1 MESITNSK
9 IFTKDTIVKLL
20 TSIRETKKVIE
31 EIKFTKERILVK
43 KDILLKTLEKTKNAE
58 QNVEQEYSDYKEFI
72 SYVID
77 ISYYIKKHKYS
88 STDINISEIH
98 NSFGI
103 YENKFNDPKICV
115 STIKTQPNIA
125 FITNIQKA
133 NSYKNRLDYLIKINT
148 TELNIYNNK
157 LHTKKLEHLYAQL
170 TKINTEIESE
180 KTERYEIYKQIIN
193 EIIDGNI
200 IRSVPFYNIKNKT
213 IQTNI
218 LSDIECTKLQI
229 RLNCSKQIELKKR
242 IVEYTNV
249 IENDIYNV
257 YETLFNTILKE
268 VSEYFST
275 EKYNIL
281 ITSLDKKNNTLTS
294 KLINIDK
301 RLTDLSKEFNLLFN
315 QMADILQRINISQIH
330 IWNLAVNEFNLNN
343 TINLNT

>member
-1 MESITNSK
+1 MESTTNSK

-77 ISYYIKKHKYS
+77 ISYYIKKYKYE

-103 YENKFNDPKICV
+103 YENKFNDPKICID
-115 STIKTQPNIA
+115 TIKKNIL
-125 FITNIQKA
+125 FITNIHKA
-133 NSYKNRLDYLIKINT
+133 NSYRNRLDYLIKINI

-200 IRSVPFYNIKNKT
+200 IRNVPFYNIKNKT

-218 LSDIECTKLQI
+218 LSEIECTKRQI

-301 RLTDLSKEFNLLFN
+301 RLTELSNEFNLLFT
-315 QMADILQRINISQIH
+315 QMANILQQINIPQIH

>member
-1 MESITNSK
+1 MESTTNSK

-77 ISYYIKKHKYS
+77 ISYYIKKYKYE

-98 NSFGI
+98 NFFNIG
-103 YENKFNDPKICV
+103 EHKFANQQICID
-115 STIKTQPNIA
+115 TIKKNIL
-125 FITNIQKA
+125 FITNIHKA
-133 NSYKNRLDYLIKINT
+133 NSYRNRLDYLIKINT

-200 IRSVPFYNIKNKT
+200 IRNVPFYNIKNKT

-218 LSDIECTKLQI
+218 LSEIECTKRQI

-301 RLTDLSKEFNLLFN
+301 RLTELSNEFNLLFT
-315 QMADILQRINISQIH
+315 QMANILQQINISQIH

>member
-1 MESITNSK
+1 MESTTNSK

-43 KDILLKTLEKTKNAE
+43 KDILLKTFEKTKKAK
-58 QNVEQEYSDYKEFI
+58 QNIEQEYSDYKEFI

-77 ISYYIKKHKYS
+77 ISYYIKKHKYE

-98 NSFGI
+98 NFFNIG
-103 YENKFNDPKICV
+103 EHKFSNQQICID
-115 STIKTQPNIA
+115 TIKKNIS
-125 FITNIQKA
+125 FITNIHKA
-133 NSYKNRLDYLIKINT
+133 NSYRNRLDYLIKINT

-157 LHTKKLEHLYAQL
+157 LHTKKLEHLYDQL
-170 TKINTEIESE
+170 AKINTEIESE

-200 IRSVPFYNIKNKT
+200 IRNVPFYNIKNKT

-218 LSDIECTKLQI
+218 LSEIECTKRQI

-257 YETLFNTILKE
+257 YETLFNTILKD

-275 EKYNIL
+275 DKYDIL
-281 ITSLDKKNNTLTS
+281 VTSLDKKNNTLTS

-301 RLTDLSKEFNLLFN
+301 RLTELSNEFNLLFT